1 MKNRQ
6 NHLFSLCFDSDKV
19 ISHTD
24 DTDRWRYHYHVIPL
38 TLVSGRDSSHIDYA
52 SPDLSPETTQSV
64 DVEPSPGQRPGCL
77 RRLVIRF
84 PGAHFRFRMCCC
96 CCLWRCWRCYCCCC
110 SCCCRCCCAWWRW
123 KGSACWGIIARSRKN
138 VNGINALE
146 EKMSSTLLTIVP
158 WTQLTKPY

>member
-1 MKNRQ
+1 MKIVFDSNVGMYEPFINIYVIICKTDNTRHKNKLKIFRISNLNKVKNRQ

-24 DTDRWRYHYHVIPL
+24 DTDRWRYHYHIIPL
-38 TLVSGRDSSHIDYA
+38 TLVNGRDSSHIDYA
-52 SPDLSPETTQSV
+52 SPDLSPKTTQSV

-96 CCLWRCWRCYCCCC
+96 CCLWRC
-110 SCCCRCCCAWWRW
+110 
-123 KGSACWGIIARSRKN
+123 
-138 VNGINALE
+138 
-146 EKMSSTLLTIVP
+146 
-158 WTQLTKPY
+158 